1 MGAAIAALGVCR
13 VAKTRNQTLPAET
26 TRAPLPVAQALL
38 DAQRQAEQLFNEILS
53 SGMSRPGVR
62 ESELS
67 GEIHA
72 LAGRRYGVRRHW
84 HKRVVRCGP
93 NTLLS
98 YYADPPERI
107 IGADD
112 VVYLDF
118 GPVFNSWEADYG
130 RTYVLGN
137 DARKHQLVADI
148 AAAFRKG
155 KQLYLDTPDI
165 TAGALYD
172 YVVSLAGE
180 YGWEFGAPTAGH
192 LIGHFPH
199 EHAPG
204 EPKPF
209 SIRHGNEL
217 RIREPDARGA
227 ARHWILEIHFIDRA
241 RGYGG
246 FCEELLTL
254 GQA

>member
-1 MGAAIAALGVCR
+1 M
-13 VAKTRNQTLPAET
+13 PAEAT
-26 TRAPLPVAQALL
+26 SKSLTVAQALL
-38 DAQRQAEQLFNEILS
+38 GAQHEAEALFNEISS
-53 SGMSRPGVR
+53 SGMIRPGVS

-67 GEIHA
+67 REIHA
-72 LAGRRYGVRRHW
+72 LARRSYGVRRHW

-93 NTLLS
+93 NTLLG
-98 YYADPPERI
+98 YYTEPPDRV

-118 GPVFNSWEADYG
+118 GPVFNAWEADYG

-148 AAAFRKG
+148 TAAFRRG
-155 KQLYLDTPDI
+155 KQLYLATPDLS
-165 TAGALYD
+165 AGALYD
-172 YVVSLAGE
+172 FVASLAGE
-180 YGWEFGAPTAGH
+180 YGWEFGAATAGH

-209 SIRHGNEL
+209 SIRHGNDI
-217 RIREPDARGA
+217 RIRERDARGA
-227 ARHWILEIHFIDRA
+227 PRHWILEIHFIDRA

-254 GQA
+254 GEA

>member
-1 MGAAIAALGVCR
+1 M
-13 VAKTRNQTLPAET
+13 RNQTLPAKT
-26 TRAPLPVAQALL
+26 SRASVPVAEALL
-38 DAQRQAEQLFNEILS
+38 GAQRQAEQLFDEILS
-53 SGMSRPGVR
+53 SGMIRPGVR

-67 GEIHA
+67 QEIHE
-72 LAGRRYGVRRHW
+72 LANRRYGVRRHW

-98 YYADPPERI
+98 YYADPPERVI
-107 IGADD
+107 AADD

-148 AAAFRKG
+148 TAAFRKG
-155 KQLYLDTPDI
+155 KRLYLDTPDI

-172 YVVSLAGE
+172 YVASLAAE
-180 YGWEFGAPTAGH
+180 SGWEFGNSTAGH

-204 EPKPF
+204 ELKPF

-217 RIREPDARGA
+217 RIREPDAKGA
-227 ARHWILEIHFIDRA
+227 PRHWILEIHFIDRA

-254 GQA
+254 GQP

>member
-1 MGAAIAALGVCR
+1 MPTVEEAL
-13 VAKTRNQTLPAET
+13 AS
-26 TRAPLPVAQALL
+26 
-38 DAQRQAEQLFNEILS
+38 AQRKAENLFAEVVATGLIRAGAL
-53 SGMSRPGVR
+53 

-67 GEIHA
+67 NEIHE
-72 LAGRRYGVRRHW
+72 LANQRFGVRRHW

-98 YYADPPERI
+98 YYADPPERVI
-107 IGADD
+107 AADD

-148 AAAFRKG
+148 TAAFRKG
-155 KQLYLDTPDI
+155 KRLYLDTPDI

-172 YVVSLAGE
+172 YVASLAAE
-180 YGWEFGAPTAGH
+180 SGWEFGNSTAGH

-204 EPKPF
+204 ELKPF

-217 RIREPDARGA
+217 RIREPDAKGA
-227 ARHWILEIHFIDRA
+227 PRHWILEIHFIDRA

-254 GQA
+254 GQP

>member
-1 MGAAIAALGVCR
+1 MRNLTLSAQIAPSSLS
-13 VAKTRNQTLPAET
+13 VAE
-26 TRAPLPVAQALL
+26 ALL
-38 DAQRQAEQLFNEILS
+38 GAQQQAEQLFDEVRS
-53 SGMSRPGVR
+53 SGMIRAGLK

-67 GEIHA
+67 REIYA

-84 HKRVVRCGP
+84 HRRVVRCGP
-93 NTLLS
+93 NTLLG
-98 YYADPPERI
+98 YHAEPPDRV

-118 GPVFNSWEADYG
+118 GPVFNAWEADFG
-130 RTYVLGN
+130 RTFVLGN
-137 DARKHQLVADI
+137 DARKHQLVTDI
-148 AAAFRKG
+148 NAAFRKG
-155 KQLYLDTPDI
+155 KQLYLDTPNI

-172 YVVSLAGE
+172 FVASLAGE
-180 YGWEFGAPTAGH
+180 SGWEFGAPTAGH

-209 SIRHGNEL
+209 SIRHGNDI
-217 RIREPDARGA
+217 RIRELDAKGA
-227 ARHWILEIHFIDRA
+227 VRHWILEIHFIDRV
-241 RGYGG
+241 RGFGG

>member
-1 MGAAIAALGVCR
+1 MR
-13 VAKTRNQTLPAET
+13 KRTLPAQT
-26 TRAPLPVAQALL
+26 NRAPLAVAEALL
-38 DAQRQAEQLFNEILS
+38 AAQQQAEALFNEIL
-53 SGMSRPGVR
+53 GTGLIRPGVR

-67 GEIHA
+67 REIYE
-72 LAGRRYGVRRHW
+72 LASRRYGVRRHW
-84 HKRVVRCGP
+84 HKRVVRAGA

-98 YYADPPERI
+98 YYADPPDRVI
-107 IGADD
+107 AADD

-118 GPVFNSWEADYG
+118 GPVFNAWEADFG
-130 RTYVLGN
+130 RTYVLGH

-148 AAAFRKG
+148 TAAFRRG
-155 KQLYLDTPDI
+155 KQLYLDTPEI

-172 YVVSLAGE
+172 FVVSLAAEG
-180 YGWEFGAPTAGH
+180 GWEFGAPTAGH

-199 EHAPG
+199 ESAPG
-204 EPKPF
+204 EPKSF

-217 RIREPDARGA
+217 RIRAPDARGGV
-227 ARHWILEIHFIDRA
+227 RHWILEIHFIDRA
-241 RGYGG
+241 LGYGG

>member
-1 MGAAIAALGVCR
+1 
-13 VAKTRNQTLPAET
+13 LPAET
-26 TRAPLPVAQALL
+26 TAASPAVAQALL
-38 DAQRQAEQLFNEILS
+38 AAQQQAQALFDEIRS
-53 SGMSRPGVR
+53 NGMIRPGVR

-67 GEIHA
+67 QEIYA
-72 LAGRRYGVRRHW
+72 LANRRYGVRRHW

-98 YYADPPERI
+98 YHADPPDRV

-118 GPVFNSWEADYG
+118 GPVFNAWEADFG

-137 DARKHQLVADI
+137 DGRKHQLVADI
-148 AAAFRKG
+148 TAAFRRG

-172 YVVSLAGE
+172 FVVSLAGE
-180 YGWEFGAPTAGH
+180 SGWEFGAATAGH

-227 ARHWILEIHFIDRA
+227 TRHWILEIHFIDRA

-254 GQA
+254 GLPEPQARDA